1 MLELK
6 YKQNGTY
13 TIKGLTE
20 SHIDC
25 INALVAHV
33 RLGQGTEGSAAAYD
47 LGELFESEGFDLNEM
62 EVTITRDIPDEDV
75 NYIIELN

>member
-13 TIKGLTE
+13 TIKGLTDD
-20 SHIDC
+20 HIDC

-33 RLGQGTEGSAAAYD
+33 RLGQGTAGSAAAYD
-47 LGELFESEGFDLNEM
+47 LGELFESEGFELDEM
-62 EVTITRDIPDEDV
+62 EVTITRDVPEEEV
-75 NYIIELN
+75 NYIIDLH